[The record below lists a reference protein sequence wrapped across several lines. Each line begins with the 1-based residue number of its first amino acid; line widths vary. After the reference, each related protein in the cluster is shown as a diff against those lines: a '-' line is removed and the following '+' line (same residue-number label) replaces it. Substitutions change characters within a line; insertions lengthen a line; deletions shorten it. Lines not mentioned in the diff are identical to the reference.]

1 MPSLVNTTFPGAAC
15 VAAATIRLGRDG
27 PDQAA
32 SPTVAVTRF
41 PSRRRARSI
50 VAALSIP
57 RSGSIF
63 PSSPL
68 PTSFFRSLTVV
79 LRSPSWSVPR
89 EPAPSEATRSGP
101 PEFDASLSTPQT
113 PCGWTLEVSA
123 RGQGWRP
130 SPGERSVDAYRL
142 EASDDDG
149 VTWTE
154 LADYTGDRTSLR
166 YTMHRGLEPD
176 TTYSYRITP
185 IIGGGAG
192 GTSSVVRA
200 TTRAAASVIDGLT
213 WDGVLSGRRGTGA
226 NLCWTPDG
234 AALSE
239 LSAFQYGRM
248 EFELD
253 EHSAMPFE
261 NDGTFEFRAIGRAK
275 SCNGGA
281 GTGMF
286 IRALSGLEYFVKF
299 RAMRDGRWVES
310 NTVTVQVHDRGTP
323 LKSQIQ
329 AQGFYGIGPDAEPV
343 FADVPGTVTEPFQI
357 AVGFGYHLPFDASL
371 TEVTGFALSDL
382 TATNATLS
390 APTGGFAFEQ
400 FIGYRV
406 VVTPTTYGTDVMV
419 QVKASAV
426 TGTGTSKT
434 NRASNTFRRK
444 TAQAQQASALE
455 PALSVADAE
464 ATEGEEDTLAFT
476 VTLNPASSGRVT
488 EVEGRLASLYPYAR
502 FRVSERTD
510 VWGLVGYGTGEL
522 RLVEPARGAR
532 VHDVVTETELG
543 MRMLAL
549 GARGAVLPADEPQ
562 GLELTFRS
570 DAFWVRMESEAVE
583 SAQSGHLAAST
594 GDASRIRLVLE
605 GSREFDLASGG
616 TFAPSAQVGVRHDG
630 GDAEAGSGI
639 EAGAGARFAGEGFVI
654 EGAVRTL
661 VAHEES
667 GYEDWG
673 ASASVRIDPGAS
685 GRGLALAVAPAWGS
699 TSSGVE
705 RLRSL
710 SDAGRVVGDR
720 EFDAGRRL
728 DAEVAYGFGLTGA
741 RGVVA
746 PYAGLSLA
754 DGGGHTYRSGA
765 RWRFGPGDDV
775 RLEAVREF
783 GRATDGDDAAR
794 RDSLML
800 RVSMRW

>member
-1 MPSLVNTTFPGAAC
+1 M
-15 VAAATIRLGRDG
+15 
-27 PDQAA
+27 
-32 SPTVAVTRF
+32 
-41 PSRRRARSI
+41 
-50 VAALSIP
+50 
-57 RSGSIF
+57 
-63 PSSPL
+63 
-68 PTSFFRSLTVV
+68 
-79 LRSPSWSVPR
+79 
-89 EPAPSEATRSGP
+89 
-101 PEFDASLSTPQT
+101 
-113 PCGWTLEVSA
+113 SA

-261 NDGTFEFRAIGRAK
+261 NDGTFEFRAIGREK

-357 AVGFGYHLPFDASL
+357 AVGFGCHLPFDASL

>member
-1 MPSLVNTTFPGAAC
+1 
-15 VAAATIRLGRDG
+15 
-27 PDQAA
+27 
-32 SPTVAVTRF
+32 
-41 PSRRRARSI
+41 
-50 VAALSIP
+50 
-57 RSGSIF
+57 
-63 PSSPL
+63 
-68 PTSFFRSLTVV
+68 
-79 LRSPSWSVPR
+79 
-89 EPAPSEATRSGP
+89 
-101 PEFDASLSTPQT
+101 
-113 PCGWTLEVSA
+113 
-123 RGQGWRP
+123 
-130 SPGERSVDAYRL
+130 
-142 EASDDDG
+142 
-149 VTWTE
+149 
-154 LADYTGDRTSLR
+154 
-166 YTMHRGLEPD
+166 
-176 TTYSYRITP
+176 
-185 IIGGGAG
+185 
-192 GTSSVVRA
+192 
-200 TTRAAASVIDGLT
+200 
-213 WDGVLSGRRGTGA
+213 
-226 NLCWTPDG
+226 
-234 AALSE
+234 
-239 LSAFQYGRM
+239 
-248 EFELD
+248 
-253 EHSAMPFE
+253 
-261 NDGTFEFRAIGRAK
+261 
-275 SCNGGA
+275 
-281 GTGMF
+281 MF

-357 AVGFGYHLPFDASL
+357 AVGFGCHLPFDASL

-488 EVEGRLASLYPYAR
+488 VDYATADVTASAGSDYTATSGALVFTPGETVKRIDVPVLDDAIDEGRETLTLRLSNASGARIADGEATGFIVNSDPMPKAWIARFGRTLAGQAVDAIGQRLEGGNRSRVVVGGMTLGGVGRAAGRLNEHEPMESAEFEPADRHRDATRLRSMTPRELVLGSAFRMSGGDGASGPAWTAWGRAATGGFDAAEDELRLDGDVTSVFLGADVARGRWLGGLAVSASEGDGAFELVEDGRSNGREEVEGRLASLYPYAR